1 MPATSS
7 VLVPLPSTTSKVLS
21 SRVASSSSWD
31 ATQISSILSGL
42 ISHLPPIAK
51 TTEIASTSIVSS
63 LTLTTTPMQVGDEEE
78 VDTFVKELLQYV
90 IKDFFFFLEH
100 CINVI
105 LKGRSFTYVANLLDN
120 YIDGIK
126 SIGRE
131 ENVAPYKVI
140 MA

>member
-1 MPATSS
+1 
-7 VLVPLPSTTSKVLS
+7 
-21 SRVASSSSWD
+21 
-31 ATQISSILSGL
+31 
-42 ISHLPPIAK
+42 
-51 TTEIASTSIVSS
+51 
-63 LTLTTTPMQVGDEEE
+63 MQVGDEEE